1 LDAQKAAESVRK
13 HYNEDA
19 KYISTVERPLST
31 TIESENGKV
40 RAQTQPDDRKR
51 NMEIAQP
58 YVGLSG
64 GDALITIIFPTVG
77 TVTLDLND
85 ETNLDIAETILK
97 KIKEKIKKRDAN
109 LTPPCFPP
117 KEISEPNL
125 TS

>member
-1 LDAQKAAESVRK
+1 M
-13 HYNEDA
+13 
-19 KYISTVERPLST
+19 PLFQCL
-31 TIESENGKV
+31 GC
-40 RAQTQPDDRKR
+40 TQGPCLIC
-51 NMEIAQP
+51 NLHPEFAQP